1 MQRSLS
7 IREGKFVCPIF
18 NIFKFSFKLTKV
30 SHDTLLYR
38 VQLEPAKPFEK
49 KSDLMKK
56 MNAGKPAGGDTAAA
70 PPPDAKAAAQKN
82 RQKEQAGQL
91 KNGAAYQVYNELN
104 NRNIEMMHIT
114 ITFEVYFCCC
124 RNFFRH

>member
-1 MQRSLS
+1 M
-7 IREGKFVCPIF
+7 
-18 NIFKFSFKLTKV
+18 
-30 SHDTLLYR
+30 YR

-82 RQKEQAGQL
+82 RQKERRLMKG
-91 KNGAAYQVYNELN
+91 
-104 NRNIEMMHIT
+104 RSPR
-114 ITFEVYFCCC
+114 C
-124 RNFFRH
+124 